1 MTRPESPY
9 GPDNN
14 PDNNPAF
21 HGYDQY
27 PATGSNAPQPSILS
41 HSVNA
46 MKFHGKRLIDDTFGD
61 GRTAHPINAPERNGW
76 IHMKGTGK
84 LNIGE
89 ALTWGVNTTFSR
101 WKFWIPCGL
110 GLLLAL
116 LVGLIPF
123 VGGLVIAALYPLC
136 ISLGLKQTLVY
147 KNETSEQGT
156 STFWVTLG
164 MYMLTGIMSL
174 GALALIVAI
183 AELLRLATGNPAPP
197 LPAGYPVVEP
207 ELTPF
212 DYVAFFL
219 FLATLPFFCLQVWY
233 AADNGAD
240 FGGCIVRGFKA
251 AQRNYLPLLGL
262 IVVSFLIFVL
272 GGVAVGVGLIVAVPV
287 IILTWA
293 HAYRQISGGP
303 VPSKSTLSVR

>member
-1 MTRPESPY
+1 MTRPELPY

-14 PDNNPAF
+14 PNNNPAF

-27 PATGSNAPQPSILS
+27 PATGANAPQPSVLS

-123 VGGLVIAALYPLC
+123 VGGLVISALYALWL
-136 ISLGLKQTLVY
+136 SLGLKQTLVY
-147 KNETSEQGT
+147 KNETPEEGT

-164 MYMLTGIMSL
+164 MYVLNGIMLL
-174 GALALIVAI
+174 GALLLCVTVT
-183 AELLRLATGNPAPP
+183 ELLRMATGYPAPS
-197 LPAGYPVVEP
+197 LSAGYPAMQT

-212 DYVAFFL
+212 DWLALIV
-219 FLATLPFFCLQVWY
+219 FLAILPFFCLQVWY

-240 FGGCIVRGFKA
+240 FGGCIVRGFQA
-251 AQRNYLPLLGL
+251 AKRNYLPLLGL
-262 IVVSFLIFVL
+262 IVVSFLIVVL
-272 GGVAVGVGLIVAVPV
+272 GAAVVGVGLIVAVPV
-287 IILTWA
+287 FFLTWA

>member
-9 GPDNN
+9 G

-27 PATGSNAPQPSILS
+27 PATGANAPQPSVLS

-110 GLLLAL
+110 GMLLAL
-116 LVGLIPF
+116 LVGAIPF
-123 VGGLVIAALYPLC
+123 VGGASHIRLVR
-136 ISLGLKQTLVY
+136 
-147 KNETSEQGT
+147 
-156 STFWVTLG
+156 
-164 MYMLTGIMSL
+164 
-174 GALALIVAI
+174 ALALLG
-183 AELLRLATGNPAPP
+183 AEADAGVQERDTRGGHIHLLDDTRH
-197 LPAGYPVVEP
+197 V
-207 ELTPF
+207 
-212 DYVAFFL
+212 
-219 FLATLPFFCLQVWY
+219 C
-233 AADNGAD
+233 
-240 FGGCIVRGFKA
+240 
-251 AQRNYLPLLGL
+251 
-262 IVVSFLIFVL
+262 
-272 GGVAVGVGLIVAVPV
+272 
-287 IILTWA
+287 
-293 HAYRQISGGP
+293 AYRDHVAWRP
-303 VPSKSTLSVR
+303 RAVRHSY